1 MQFIIDKLEYEE
13 TLLIVTGNTDIGTIK
28 GIWRHIKEP
37 IIGKIYHVELR
48 IDRLEETILK
58 GAYSPLVYLENEYV
72 IFVGICEERD
82 NQVYYIRFDTD
93 WLDMLD
99 IDVIASEKKKGD
111 YISFSANWHDIG
123 IYSYD
128 L

>member
-1 MQFIIDKLEYEE
+1 MLREILTLEQ
-13 TLLIVTGNTDIGTIK
+13 
-28 GIWRHIKEP
+28 
-37 IIGKIYHVELR
+37 
-48 IDRLEETILK
+48 LK
-58 GAYSPLVYLENEYV
+58 V
-72 IFVGICEERD
+72 FVGICEERD
-82 NQVYYIRFDTD
+82 NQVYYVRFDTD